1 MGIFSDSGRI
11 GQATFSDLGGA
22 VNDLFSFEAS
32 GYKAKS
38 AELEAASYREAA
50 TLAVK
55 NEEFEKE
62 SAAGEKANLSRHG
75 ADNRR
80 RIGCRVRYEWQRLGH
95 IAVRSSARRADKA
108 SPSAAGPYKRSRLR
122 GAT

>member
-32 GYKAKS
+32 GYKAKG

-50 TLAVK
+50 TLAGQ
-55 NEEFEKE
+55 N
-62 SAAGEKANLSRHG
+62 AARSNIKLLRNAVAGLPCSPVEH
-75 ADNRR
+75 
-80 RIGCRVRYEWQRLGH
+80 IGVLPF
-95 IAVRSSARRADKA
+95 AVHVI
-108 SPSAAGPYKRSRLR
+108 
-122 GAT
+122 T